1 MDTLEQK
8 ISAGDPSALKH
19 AIHTLKGTAGN
30 ISANQLADEAR
41 LIELQIIQ
49 DETPSTTD
57 LARLEECL
65 NETINSINLIIASA
79 DPIELDSSADVSVS
93 TQTEEKQLPINN
105 DLLLSQ
111 LQQLDQLLQSH
122 DLSAKQILQLALP
135 SLTQKIDASQI
146 ESLTLSIDHL
156 DFSTAQRQLNSIRG
170 EL

>member
-1 MDTLEQK
+1 
-8 ISAGDPSALKH
+8 
-19 AIHTLKGTAGN
+19 
-30 ISANQLADEAR
+30 
-41 LIELQIIQ
+41 
-49 DETPSTTD
+49 
-57 LARLEECL
+57 L